1 MANEFKIK
9 KGLIVSGSGGTLL
22 DVQGS
27 VGQVFSVTDSLTG
40 DIFSVSDVSGIPIFN
55 VNSDGTVTI
64 DGDIKIGDN
73 DKIVLGTGND
83 LEIYHTGSHSFI
95 QDVGTGMLAIDTNGT
110 DVRITKTDRLSLLL
124 TLRCNYIIMALK
136 SLKPQAQELV

>member
-40 DIFSVSDVSGIPIFN
+40 DIFSVSDVSASVFVP
-55 VNSDGTVTI
+55 
-64 DGDIKIGDN
+64 
-73 DKIVLGTGND
+73 
-83 LEIYHTGSHSFI
+83 
-95 QDVGTGMLAIDTNGT
+95 QLAINNKQSNQN
-110 DVRITKTDRLSLLL
+110 IFFI
-124 TLRCNYIIMALK
+124 NYK
-136 SLKPQAQELV
+136 